1 MHASDSTTAIWK
13 TTRYPY
19 VSARTPEIVDA
30 TLLPTTSKVVRAAK
44 WEAPTLLSTF
54 DIIHAKKQVES
65 IPPAFGSRAVVGLI
79 LTYKMGE
86 TLGDIMFKPLLLDLG
101 IPAGTIGVWSGVY
114 SMGFSIAGSLAG
126 GYIAR
131 MMPLLSAISWT
142 LGIRVV
148 PQIMRLWVAAA
159 FVSTTSSPETP
170 LLDHG
175 FIVTTM
181 CAEAF

>member
-1 MHASDSTTAIWK
+1 MRIRACVHLLTSTHAMAG
-13 TTRYPY
+13 
-19 VSARTPEIVDA
+19 SAVHTP
-30 TLLPTTSKVVRAAK
+30 LLLCAMR
-44 WEAPTLLSTF
+44 
-54 DIIHAKKQVES
+54 
-65 IPPAFGSRAVVGLI
+65 GNRR
-79 LTYKMGE
+79 
-86 TLGDIMFKPLLLDLG
+86 LLDLG

-181 CAEAF
+181 CAEAFVSF

>member
-65 IPPAFGSRAVVGLI
+65 IPPAFGNSKVVV
-79 LTYKMGE
+79 
-86 TLGDIMFKPLLLDLG
+86 LL
-101 IPAGTIGVWSGVY
+101 
-114 SMGFSIAGSLAG
+114 MHH
-126 GYIAR
+126 R
-131 MMPLLSAISWT
+131 
-142 LGIRVV
+142 
-148 PQIMRLWVAAA
+148 
-159 FVSTTSSPETP
+159 
-170 LLDHG
+170 
-175 FIVTTM
+175 
-181 CAEAF
+181 C